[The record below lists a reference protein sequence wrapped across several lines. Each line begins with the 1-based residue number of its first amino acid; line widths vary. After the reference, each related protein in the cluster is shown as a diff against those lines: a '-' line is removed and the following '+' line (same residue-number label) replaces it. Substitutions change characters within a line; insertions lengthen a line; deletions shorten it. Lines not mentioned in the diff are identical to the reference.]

1 MKIFEGK
8 SPGERNKIIAA
19 LVLGVMALFAL
30 TYTFGG
36 MFFGGKKTV
45 TVSVSPT
52 PTASPSANRGDTQIT
67 GLPSQAQVDLEYVN
81 TPVAYNPNS
90 FYAPD
95 AGRNIFAFY
104 EPPPPTPYSP
114 TPLPTPTPY
123 IEVTPVPKPPAPQKI
138 GFFSP
143 QSVYAGSKGFLLEI
157 NGENFTPDTRIIFSG
172 SELPTTYVS
181 PQRLTANIP
190 SNFIAGEGQRFI
202 MTRTPDGKLYSDQFS
217 MNVLAPPT
225 PQFQYIG
232 AKLAQRENNNTAY
245 LQEQGKDKPFGARL
259 NDVVGGRFR
268 VMSISSAEIV
278 FEDVNLGFR
287 HRLSLYRPSPGQTTG
302 GRTETQN
309 NPGYINPNTNNP
321 NNPGYQNPV
330 YTNSD
335 IPGIPNNIPR
345 YNPNNSNTSP
355 LLQQQPKQKT
365 EDEDNDR
372 DN

>member
-8 SPGERNKIIAA
+8 SPAERNKIIAA
-19 LVLGVMALFAL
+19 TVLGVMALLAL

-45 TVSVSPT
+45 SVNISPT
-52 PTASPSANRGDTQIT
+52 PTATISPTGDTQVSK
-67 GLPSQAQVDLEYVN
+67 LPTQEQIDLEYVN
-81 TPVAYNPNS
+81 TPVAYNPGS

-114 TPLPTPTPY
+114 TPIPVPTYTEPKTPTPTPL
-123 IEVTPVPKPPAPQKI
+123 PPQII
-138 GFFSP
+138 GMMSP
-143 QSVYAGSKGFLLEI
+143 QSVYAGSKSFLLEI
-157 NGENFTPDTRIIFSG
+157 NGTGFTPDTRIIFNG
-172 SELPTTYVS
+172 SELPTTFVS
-181 PQRLTANIP
+181 PERVTANIP
-190 SNFIAGEGQRFI
+190 SNFIAGEGPKYI
-202 MTRTPDGKLYSDQFS
+202 MTRTPDGKLYSNQIAL
-217 MNVLAPPT
+217 NVQAPPT
-225 PQFQYIG
+225 PQLQYIG

-245 LQEQGKDKPFGARL
+245 LVEQSKPDKPFTARL

-287 HRLSLYRPSPGQTTG
+287 HRLALFRPAAGTTG
-302 GRTETQN
+302 GVNTGSRIETQN
-309 NPGYINPNTNNP
+309 QVNPNPT
-321 NNPGYQNPV
+321 YQNYPQV

-345 YNPNNSNTSP
+345 YNPNNTNSAP
-355 LLQQQPKQKT
+355 LLQQQQKQKT
-365 EDEDNDR
+365 EDDEDG